1 MTVVK
6 VLIAATVLLNGN
18 VTKQAVLKYKT
29 KLLSQ
34 QQKAPRN
41 IGVSQNGSDD
51 LMVVFKTRR
60 DKKKYLRGMFRS
72 LSEPF

>member
-6 VLIAATVLLNGN
+6 VLIAATVFLNRN

-29 KLLSQ
+29 KLSQ
-34 QQKAPRN
+34 QQTAPRN
-41 IGVSQNGSDD
+41 IGVSQNGSDG
-51 LMVVFKTRR
+51 LMVVFKTGWG
-60 DKKKYLRGMFRS
+60 KKKYLRGMFRS